1 MAVSKLAGKAF
12 KREVEASGGRVV
24 VDFYADWCGP
34 CRQVAP
40 ALEELASKWEGSVR
54 FAKVNID
61 ENPRLAKAYE
71 IFSIPTIVLFEDGEV
86 AARTMGARPA
96 TVIER
101 DLGLADG
108 HASQGEDGGGTP
120 TAAGDRLK

>member
-71 IFSIPTIVLFEDGEV
+71 IFSIPTIVLSSRT
-86 AARTMGARPA
+86 ARLQP
-96 TVIER
+96 ER
-101 DLGLADG
+101 WAPG
-108 HASQGEDGGGTP
+108 
-120 TAAGDRLK
+120 RLP